1 MSNELRSQK
10 QYGALAL
17 LPLVIFLVLYIG
29 VGLVF
34 TMLGTKD
41 AFQLL
46 PRHVAIFIAI
56 VIAWTCYDRKTPITQ
71 KVKIF
76 TENAGSSGI
85 AELGLILLLAG
96 GFASSASA
104 MGGQEA
110 MVNLGLSI
118 IPPSLLI
125 PGIFVMSAFV
135 ATSIGTSTGTQAA
148 FIPIGVAVAQ
158 AADLNVAAAAAAV
171 IAGAYFGDN
180 LSIISDTTIAATTG
194 VGAKMK
200 DKFKAN
206 FLIALPAAIITFII
220 YAIVGGTGHI
230 KGDLSFNFI
239 DVIPYLFVLIAAIAG
254 MNVMLVL
261 ISGTVLTGI
270 IGVARGNIG
279 VFEWTSKIGE
289 GMEGTFSIFLIAFLI
304 SGLVALIRYY
314 GGIDWIVETMKKR
327 ANGPK
332 SAEYAMS
339 FLSGLLSA
347 ALVHNV
353 VAIIIS
359 APIAKELGQM
369 YKIAPKRMASLLDI
383 FAASALM
390 VLPHDSGML
399 MAEQFGHVSYFEV
412 LKFSYY
418 PLILILCAVI
428 SIHIGMFR
436 KQKNNAVDE

>member
-1 MSNELRSQK
+1 MSKELRSQK

-41 AFQLL
+41 AFHLL

-56 VIAWTCYDRKTPITQ
+56 VIAWTCYDRKTPVTQ
-71 KVKIF
+71 KIKIF

-96 GFASSASA
+96 GFASAASA

-110 MVNLGLSI
+110 MVNMGLSV

-135 ATSIGTSTGTQAA
+135 ATSLGTSTGTQAA

-158 AADLNVAAAAAAV
+158 AADLSVAAAAAAV

-200 DKFKAN
+200 DKFRAN

-220 YAIVGGTGHI
+220 YAIVGGTGDI

-239 DVIPYLFVLIAAIAG
+239 DILPYIFVLIAAIAG

-261 ISGTVLTGI
+261 ISGIVLTGI

-304 SGLVALIRYY
+304 SGLVALMRYY
-314 GGIDWIVETMKKR
+314 GGIDWMVQTMKKR

-359 APIAKELGQM
+359 APIAKEIGQM

-399 MAEQFGHVSYFEV
+399 MAEQFGHVSYLEV
-412 LKFSYY
+412 LKYSYY
-418 PLILILCAVI
+418 PLILILCTII
-428 SIHIGMFR
+428 SIHVGMFR
-436 KQKNNAVDE
+436 KEKEHSMD

>member
-1 MSNELRSQK
+1 MSEELRSQK
-10 QYGALAL
+10 HYGALAL
-17 LPLVIFLVLYIG
+17 LPLVIFLVLYVG
-29 VGLVF
+29 VGLYF
-34 TMLGTKD
+34 TMQGSDD
-41 AFQLL
+41 AFSKL

-56 VIAWTCYDRKTPITQ
+56 VIAWIAYDRKTPVSQ
-71 KVKIF
+71 KIKIF

-85 AELGLILLLAG
+85 AQLGLILLLAG
-96 GFASSASA
+96 AFASAASA

-110 MVNLGLSI
+110 MVNMGLSV
-118 IPPSLLI
+118 IPPNLLI

-135 ATSIGTSTGTQAA
+135 ATALGTSTGTQAA

-206 FLIALPAAIITFII
+206 FYIALPAAIITFVI
-220 YAIVGGTGHI
+220 YAFIGGTGKI
-230 KGDLSFNFI
+230 EEDLPYHFV
-239 DVIPYLFVLIAAIAG
+239 DVLPYLFVLVAAIAG

-261 ISGTVLTGI
+261 ISGILLTGI
-270 IGVARGNIG
+270 IGMLRGNIS
-279 VFEWTSKIGE
+279 FFDWTSKIGE
-289 GMEGTFSIFLIAFLI
+289 GMEGTFMIFLIAFLV

-314 GGIDWIVETMKKR
+314 GGIDWIIQTMKKR
-327 ANGPK
+327 ANGTK
-332 SAEYAMS
+332 SAEYSMS
-339 FLSGLLSA
+339 FLSAILSA

-353 VAIIIS
+353 LAIIIS
-359 APIAKELGQM
+359 APIAKEIGNT

-399 MAEQFGHVSYFEV
+399 MAEQFGNVSYLEV
-412 LKFSYY
+412 LQYSYY
-418 PLILILCAVI
+418 PLILVLCTII
-428 SIHIGMFR
+428 SIHLGVFR
-436 KQKNNAVDE
+436 KSKDTPSQ

>member
-1 MSNELRSQK
+1 MTNDLRSQK
-10 QYGALAL
+10 QYGVLAL
-17 LPLVIFLVLYIG
+17 LPLVIFLILYIG

-34 TMLGTKD
+34 TALGTKD
-41 AFQLL
+41 AFNLL
-46 PRHVAIFIAI
+46 PRHVAVFIGI
-56 VIAWTCYDRKTPITQ
+56 VIAWTCYDRQTPVTKKI
-71 KVKIF
+71 KIF

-96 GFASSASA
+96 GFAQAASA

-110 MVNLGLSI
+110 MVNMGLSI

-125 PGIFVMSAFV
+125 PGIFAMSAFV
-135 ATSIGTSTGTQAA
+135 ATALGTSTGTQAA

-206 FLIALPAAIITFII
+206 FLIALPAAVITFVI
-220 YAIVGGTGHI
+220 YAFVGGTGHI

-239 DVIPYLFVLIAAIAG
+239 DILPYIFVLIAAIAG

-261 ISGTVLTGI
+261 VSGIVLTGV
-270 IGVARGNIG
+270 IGVTRGNIG
-279 VFEWTSKIGE
+279 IFEWTSKIGE
-289 GMEGTFSIFLIAFLI
+289 GMQSTFSIFLIAFLI

-314 GGIDWIVETMKKR
+314 GGIDWIVDTMKKR
-327 ANGPK
+327 AKGPK

-359 APIAKELGQM
+359 APIAKEIGQM
-369 YKIAPKRMASLLDI
+369 YQIAPKRMASLLDI

-399 MAEQFGHVSYFEV
+399 MAEKFGHVSYLEV
-412 LKFSYY
+412 LQFSYY
-418 PLILILCAVI
+418 PVILILCTVI
-428 SIHIGMFR
+428 SIHLGMFR
-436 KQKNNAVDE
+436 KNKNPI

>member
-96 GFASSASA
+96 GFASAASA

-148 FIPIGVAVAQ
+148 FIPIGGCCCSSGR
-158 AADLNVAAAAAAV
+158 LKC
-171 IAGAYFGDN
+171 
-180 LSIISDTTIAATTG
+180 SC
-194 VGAKMK
+194 
-200 DKFKAN
+200 
-206 FLIALPAAIITFII
+206 
-220 YAIVGGTGHI
+220 GGCGGHC
-230 KGDLSFNFI
+230 
-239 DVIPYLFVLIAAIAG
+239 
-254 MNVMLVL
+254 
-261 ISGTVLTGI
+261 
-270 IGVARGNIG
+270 R
-279 VFEWTSKIGE
+279 
-289 GMEGTFSIFLIAFLI
+289 
-304 SGLVALIRYY
+304 
-314 GGIDWIVETMKKR
+314 
-327 ANGPK
+327 
-332 SAEYAMS
+332 
-339 FLSGLLSA
+339 GLL
-347 ALVHNV
+347 
-353 VAIIIS
+353 
-359 APIAKELGQM
+359 
-369 YKIAPKRMASLLDI
+369 R
-383 FAASALM
+383 
-390 VLPHDSGML
+390 
-399 MAEQFGHVSYFEV
+399 
-412 LKFSYY
+412 
-418 PLILILCAVI
+418 
-428 SIHIGMFR
+428 R
-436 KQKNNAVDE
+436 

>member
-1 MSNELRSQK
+1 MSQELRSQK

-17 LPLVIFLVLYIG
+17 LPLIIFLVLYIG
-29 VGLVF
+29 VGLYF
-34 TMLGTKD
+34 TAIGAKD
-41 AFQLL
+41 PFSRL

-56 VIAWTCYDRKTPITQ
+56 VIAWVCYDRKTSVAKKI
-71 KVKIF
+71 KIF

-96 GFASSASA
+96 GFASAASA

-110 MVNLGLSI
+110 MVNMGLSV

-135 ATSIGTSTGTQAA
+135 ATSLGTSTGTQAA

-158 AADLNVAAAAAAV
+158 SADLNVAAAAAAV

-200 DKFKAN
+200 DKFRAN
-206 FLIALPAAIITFII
+206 FLIALPAAVITFII

-230 KGDLSFNFI
+230 DKDLSYNFI
-239 DVIPYLFVLIAAIAG
+239 DLLPYLFVLAAAILG

-261 ISGTVLTGI
+261 ISGILLTGV

-279 VFEWTSKIGE
+279 IFEWTTKIGE
-289 GMEGTFSIFLIAFLI
+289 GMEGTFMIFLIAFLI

-314 GGIDWIVETMKKR
+314 GGIDWIIETMKKR
-327 ANGPK
+327 AKGPK

-339 FLSGLLSA
+339 FLSGFLSA

-359 APIAKELGQM
+359 APIAKEIGQM

-399 MAEQFGHVSYFEV
+399 MAEQFGHVTYLEV
-412 LKFSYY
+412 LKYSFY
-418 PLILILCAVI
+418 PIILVICTII
-428 SIHIGMFR
+428 SIHVGMFR
-436 KQKNNAVDE
+436 KKETI

>member
-1 MSNELRSQK
+1 MSEDLRSQK
-10 QYGALAL
+10 HYGALAL
-17 LPLVIFLVLYIG
+17 LPLLIFLVLYVG
-29 VGLVF
+29 VGLFF
-34 TMLGTKD
+34 TFQGADD
-41 AFQLL
+41 AFDKL
-46 PRHVAIFIAI
+46 PRHVAIFVAI
-56 VIAWTCYDRKTPITQ
+56 IIAWLAYDRKTPVTRKI
-71 KVKIF
+71 KIF

-85 AELGLILLLAG
+85 VQLGLILLLAG
-96 GFASSASA
+96 AFASAASA

-110 MVNLGLSI
+110 MVNMGLSI

-125 PGIFVMSAFV
+125 PGIFIMSAFV
-135 ATSIGTSTGTQAA
+135 ATSLGTSTGTQAA

-206 FLIALPAAIITFII
+206 FFIALPAAVITFII
-220 YAIVGGTGHI
+220 YAIIGGTGKI
-230 KGDLSFNFI
+230 KGDLSYNFI
-239 DVIPYLFVLIAAIAG
+239 DLLPYLFVLIAAIAG

-261 ISGTVLTGI
+261 ISGIVLTGI
-270 IGVARGNIG
+270 IGLLRGNISF
-279 VFEWTSKIGE
+279 FEWTTEIGN
-289 GMEGTFSIFLIAFLI
+289 GMEDTFMIFLIAFLV

-314 GGIDWIVETMKKR
+314 GGIDWIIETLKKR
-327 ANGPK
+327 ANGTT
-332 SAEYAMS
+332 SAEYSMGI
-339 FLSGLLSA
+339 LSGILSA

-353 VAIIIS
+353 LAIIIS
-359 APIAKELGQM
+359 APIAKEIGDT

-399 MAEQFGHVSYFEV
+399 MAEQFGDVSYLEV
-412 LKFSYY
+412 LKYSYY
-418 PLILILCAVI
+418 PLILVICTII
-428 SIHIGMFR
+428 SIHLGMFR
-436 KQKNNAVDE
+436 KRKTTEIE

>member
-1 MSNELRSQK
+1 MSKELRSQK

-17 LPLVIFLVLYIG
+17 LPLIIFLVLYIG

-41 AFQLL
+41 AFNLL

-56 VIAWTCYDRKTPITQ
+56 VIAWTCYDRKTPVTQ
-71 KVKIF
+71 KIKIF

-96 GFASSASA
+96 GFASAASA

-110 MVNLGLSI
+110 MVNMGLSV

-135 ATSIGTSTGTQAA
+135 ATSLGTSTGTQAA

-200 DKFKAN
+200 DKFRAN

-220 YAIVGGTGHI
+220 YAIVGRTGHI
-230 KGDLSFNFI
+230 KEDLSFNFI
-239 DVIPYLFVLIAAIAG
+239 DILPYIFVLIAAIAG

-261 ISGTVLTGI
+261 ISGIVLTGI

-314 GGIDWIVETMKKR
+314 GGIDWIVQTMKKR

-359 APIAKELGQM
+359 APIAKEIGQM

-399 MAEQFGHVSYFEV
+399 MAEQFGHVSYLEV
-412 LKFSYY
+412 LKYSYY
-418 PLILILCAVI
+418 PLILILCTII
-428 SIHIGMFR
+428 SIHVGMFR
-436 KQKNNAVDE
+436 KEKKHAVD